1 MNLRSIIFLS
11 LSLFCVSALTAQTRV
26 DSQQVEID
34 GQELTVFVT
43 EDGDTLFIA
52 NELSDVS
59 VSSPRRFESDE
70 DYKLY
75 RKYRY
80 YAPKVYPYAVEAIRI
95 FRETEHVTATMKPRE
110 QKKHYR
116 RLQKELKKEFEEPLK
131 KLSKTQGYLLVK
143 MIERETERPMHDL
156 IKELRNGLTAT
167 YWSTL
172 GKMFGHELKNGYIE
186 GENPILDIVLQDY
199 DISHEVL
206 VEE

>member
-1 MNLRSIIFLS
+1 MNLRSFTFLS
-11 LSLFCVSALTAQTRV
+11 LCLFCAFGLIAQNRAEG
-26 DSQQVEID
+26 DQVTID

-43 EDGDTLFIA
+43 EEGDTLFIA

-59 VSSPRRFESDE
+59 VSSPREFESDE

-95 FRETEHVTATMKPRE
+95 FRETEHVTATMKPRK

-116 RLQKELKKEFEEPLK
+116 RLQKELKKEFEEPLR
-131 KLSKTQGYLLVK
+131 KLSKTQGYILVK
-143 MIERETERPMHDL
+143 MIERETDRPMHDL
-156 IKELRNGLTAT
+156 IKELRGGLTAT
-167 YWSTL
+167 YWSTM

-206 VEE
+206 VQD